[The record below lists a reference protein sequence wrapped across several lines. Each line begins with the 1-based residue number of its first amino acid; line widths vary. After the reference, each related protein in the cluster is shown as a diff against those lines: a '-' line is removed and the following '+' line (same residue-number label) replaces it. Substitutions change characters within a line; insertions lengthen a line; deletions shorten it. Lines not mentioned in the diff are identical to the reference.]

1 MACDIHIEAVKTFG
15 APIVATEKANLLPH
29 RSVRSRS
36 SVVVTTGSSS
46 GRRGT
51 VYLQGALRAPLDA
64 ELRRTVCGLL
74 RRGERLIVVDL
85 AGVRRIDAAGV
96 GELVRAYNMAVAA
109 QGGLRI
115 VHSTTWVREIVQR
128 VGLFE
133 ILTEGGTTCS
143 HPTFARVPQTA
154 SSVWRQCP

>member
-1 MACDIHIEAVKTFG
+1 MACDIPIEAVKTFG
-15 APIVATEKANLLPH
+15 APIVATEKANTRMSGSDLLSLLPH

-51 VYLQGALRAPLDA
+51 VYLQGALRAPLDG
-64 ELRRTVCGLL
+64 ELRRTVGGLL
-74 RRGERLIVVDL
+74 HRGERLIVLDL

-96 GELVRAYNMAVAA
+96 GALVRAYNMAVAA

-115 VHSTTWVREIVQR
+115 VHSTAWVRETLQR

-133 ILTEGGTTCS
+133 ILTEGGTS
-143 HPTFARVPQTA
+143 WHVAAKAV
-154 SSVWRQCP
+154 